1 MTIAGYPVQICTYYC
16 TYKRALRYV
25 YFSHEWQASKFL
37 VNVQRQSRT
46 SKQKVYYI
54 IVV

>member
-1 MTIAGYPVQICTYYC
+1 MTIAGYPVQICTHYG
-16 TYKRALRYV
+16 TLRYV
-25 YFSHEWQASKFL
+25 YFSHMWQASKFL